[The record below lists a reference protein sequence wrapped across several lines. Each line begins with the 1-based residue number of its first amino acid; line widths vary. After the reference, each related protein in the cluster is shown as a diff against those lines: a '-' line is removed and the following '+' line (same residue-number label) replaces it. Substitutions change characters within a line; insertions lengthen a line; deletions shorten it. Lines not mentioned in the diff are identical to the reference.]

1 MSSSH
6 REIVIIGAGPAGI
19 AATIQLHRY
28 DLRPLVIEKDRLGG
42 LLSNANL
49 VENYPG
55 FPDGITGPELTELFS
70 RQFSGCHPEM
80 IYEEVTKVDYCVDR
94 FVISTPEREVT
105 ANHLIIATGTR
116 PKEFEPLHQS
126 PDNRILYEI
135 STVQHERQKEFVV
148 VGAGDIAFDYALN
161 LSRNNRVTIL
171 NRSSVIKAL
180 PLLGKRVNDSASIY
194 YLDSATIDDIT
205 LDESRKVTIS
215 YTREGHRH
223 TIGADYAL
231 FALGRLPN
239 LGFLSP
245 DLLKVKDALIDENRL
260 FCVGDVANGALR
272 QTAIAV
278 GQAVHSAMIISGGNK
293 GQKRWN

>member
-135 STVQHERQKEFVV
+135 STVQLERQKEFVV

-161 LSRNNRVTIL
+161 LSRHNRVTIL

-180 PLLGKRVNDSASIY
+180 PLLGNRVNDSASIE
-194 YLDSATIDDIT
+194 YLDRAMIDDIAF
-205 LDESRKVTIS
+205 DESRKVTIS

-223 TIGADYAL
+223 TIDADHAV

-239 LGFLSP
+239 FDFLTP
-245 DLLKVKDALIDENRL
+245 ELLDMKEKLIKANRL

>member
-28 DLRPLVIEKDRLGG
+28 NLKPLIFEKHQVGG
-42 LLSNANL
+42 LLPNANL

-55 FPDGITGPELTELFS
+55 FPGGISGRELTELFS
-70 RQFSGCHPEM
+70 RQFDCCHPEM
-80 IYEEVTKVDYCVDR
+80 IYEEVTKVDYGQNQ
-94 FVISTPEREVT
+94 FVISTSKREIS
-105 ANHLIIATGTR
+105 ADHLIIATGTR
-116 PKEFEPLHQS
+116 PKEFEPLHQP
-126 PDNRILYEI
+126 PDSRILYEI

-180 PLLGKRVNDSASIY
+180 PLLGKRVNDSASIE
-194 YLDSATIDDIT
+194 YLDRAMIDDIAF
-205 LDESRKVTIS
+205 DESRKVTIS

-223 TIGADYAL
+223 TIDADHAV

-239 LGFLSP
+239 FDFLTP
-245 DLLKVKDALIDENRL
+245 ELLDMKEKLIKANRL